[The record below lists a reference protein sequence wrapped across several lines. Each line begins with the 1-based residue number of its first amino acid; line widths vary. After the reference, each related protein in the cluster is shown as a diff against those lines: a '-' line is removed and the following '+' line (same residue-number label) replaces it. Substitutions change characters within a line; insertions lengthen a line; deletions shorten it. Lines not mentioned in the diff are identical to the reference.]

1 MQAYV
6 ISRPLKGEII
16 EIDTPKPKRG
26 WVLVKVTY
34 AGVCGTDVHIFR
46 GEVSVP
52 LPLVPGHEFSG
63 VVEEVGEGVD
73 GLEKGDK
80 VTVDPNVSCGKCYYC
95 RRGMSHFCEYWW
107 AVGVHRQGAFAEY
120 VAVPQRNIYKL
131 PDKLSLRA
139 AALTEP
145 LSCCIHGQDRAEI
158 KHGDT
163 VLILGA
169 GPIGLLHLQLARLR
183 GAADIIVADIVDWKL
198 SVAERLGAD
207 LTVNPAKESLAK
219 VVREYT
225 GGRGVNVAIEA
236 AGSVEAFK
244 AGLKALDFGGTLVV
258 FGVAPESA
266 VANLRPFEVY
276 AKELKIVGAKINPY
290 TTERALKLLSSGK
303 IKVDELVTHEI
314 SLEELPAYMEK
325 LAEKKL
331 EALKVLVRPS

>member
-1 MQAYV
+1 MRAYV
-6 ISRPLKGEII
+6 ITSSFRGEVT
-16 EIDTPKPKRG
+16 EIDKPGLKSG
-26 WVLVKVTY
+26 WVLIKVAY
-34 AGVCGTDVHIFR
+34 AGICGTDVHIFR

-63 VVEEVGEGVD
+63 IVEEIGEDVN
-73 GLEKGDK
+73 GLKRGDK

-95 RRGMSHFCEYWW
+95 RRGMSHFCENWW

-120 VAVPQRNIYKL
+120 VAVPQRNVYKL
-131 PDKLSLRA
+131 PGKLSLRA
-139 AALTEP
+139 AAFTEP
-145 LSCCIHGQDRAEI
+145 LACCIHGQDRAKI

-183 GAADIIVADIVDWKL
+183 GAADIIVADIVDLKL

-207 LTVNPAKESLAK
+207 LTVNPAKENLERA
-219 VVREYT
+219 VREHT
-225 GGRGVNVAIEA
+225 GGRGVDVAIEA
-236 AGSVEAFK
+236 AGSVEAFR
-244 AGLKALDFGGTLVV
+244 AALKALDFGGTLVV
-258 FGVAPESA
+258 FGVAPESS

-303 IKVDELVTHEI
+303 IRVDELVTHEI
-314 SLEELPAYMEK
+314 PLEELPTYMEK
-325 LAEKKL
+325 LAQKKL